1 MPIVTQNITI
11 LNTGKI
17 VTLKDVLGLTELI
30 TKVIVN
36 NCVGVTLK
44 YY

>member
-30 TKVIVN
+30 TNYRQMN
-36 NCVGVTLK
+36 NCCRDL
-44 YY
+44 